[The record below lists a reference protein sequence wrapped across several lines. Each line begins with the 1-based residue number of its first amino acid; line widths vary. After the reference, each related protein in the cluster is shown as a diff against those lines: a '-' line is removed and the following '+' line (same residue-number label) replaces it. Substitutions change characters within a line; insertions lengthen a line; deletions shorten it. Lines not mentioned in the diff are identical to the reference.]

1 MKKLFPLLFIAA
13 AIAFSACSSSNKA
26 SMAQKETKIEIRTDS
41 GTIVVKLYNQT
52 PIHRDNFIKLVK
64 AKFYDSLMF
73 HRVINEFMI
82 QGGDPESKHAQ
93 KGAGLGDGGDDMP
106 RLTAEIV
113 PGIYHKRGVL
123 AAARDNN
130 PEKKSSACQ
139 FYLVQGKKYTHEE
152 LLKLQERRKLTLNE
166 DQMKLYETVGGTPW
180 LDGNYTVFGEIIS
193 GIEVVD
199 KIARMKRDA
208 SDRPLIDIRMYM
220 RVLKK

>member
-1 MKKLFPLLFIAA
+1 MKKSIFYCFVVACFVLA
-13 AIAFSACSSSNKA
+13 ACSSSKNTG
-26 SMAQKETKIEIRTDS
+26 STTKETKVEIRTDS
-41 GTIVVKLYNQT
+41 GTIVLKLYNQT

-64 AKFYDSLMF
+64 QKFYDGLMF
-73 HRVINEFMI
+73 HRVITDFMI
-82 QGGDPESKHAQ
+82 QGGDPESKHARPT
-93 KGAGLGDGGDDMP
+93 AGLGEGGEDMP
-106 RLTAEIV
+106 RLTAEIL

-139 FYLVQGKKYTHEE
+139 FYLVQGKKFTRDE
-152 LLKLQERRKLTLNE
+152 LIKLQERRKITLNE
-166 DQMKLYETVGGTPW
+166 EQMKLYETVGGTPW

-208 SDRPLIDIRMYM
+208 NDRPLTDIRMYM
-220 RVLKK
+220 RILKK